1 MLIPLTLMISPN
13 IIPCNE
19 VGYNYSGQKACS
31 NADKSKKKSG
41 AFSQHLPSNWT
52 FLNWADLQ
60 KVGLTCL
67 NSSLPFK
74 TTQRDRKVFL

>member
-31 NADKSKKKSG
+31 NGDKSKKIG
-41 AFSQHLPSNWT
+41 AFSPHLPSDFSQT
-52 FLNWADLQ
+52 
-60 KVGLTCL
+60 GLTL
-67 NSSLPFK
+67 KKLG
-74 TTQRDRKVFL
+74 